1 MSDETAR
8 GSWMT
13 QSNVGKASG
22 RSALRIEGR
31 GFRRT
36 ALRVVV
42 LALWLGLANTAAA
55 DHHKV
60 TLLDA
65 SVCSADA
72 SVQHVRVRMDDFD
85 EHFCRH
91 DA

>member
-36 ALRVVV
+36 AIRGVV

-55 DHHKV
+55 
-60 TLLDA
+60 LLR
-65 SVCSADA
+65 S
-72 SVQHVRVRMDDFD
+72 
-85 EHFCRH
+85 
-91 DA
+91 